1 VPGAALCPERFDPQ
15 ARPTFVNDHELIEAC
30 RNGDRNAQRELFE
43 RTSGRVYRLL
53 LRLTGN
59 PDDAF
64 DLTQET
70 FLKGFTHIDR
80 FDGRSSVATWLHRI
94 AVNEALQY
102 LRRAQT
108 LRRKI
113 DELAGGAATT
123 YDATEAVTGRLDV
136 EDALAQLPPDDRVIV
151 LLRYQEGLDY
161 RTITEVTGV
170 PEGTVASRLNRARE
184 RLRNILKP
192 CPEPRRKGYASV
204 EENRAAVHPI
214 SDRRDP

>member
-1 VPGAALCPERFDPQ
+1 M
-15 ARPTFVNDHELIEAC
+15 
-30 RNGDRNAQRELFE
+30 
-43 RTSGRVYRLL
+43 
-53 LRLTGN
+53 
-59 PDDAF
+59 
-64 DLTQET
+64 
-70 FLKGFTHIDR
+70 
-80 FDGRSSVATWLHRI
+80 
-94 AVNEALQY
+94 NEALQY

-136 EDALAQLPPDDRVIV
+136 EDALARLPPDDRAIV

-184 RLRNILKP
+184 RLRNIF
-192 CPEPRRKGYASV
+192 RQGYASV
-204 EENRAAVHPI
+204 EENRVVVHPI
-214 SDRRDP
+214 DERRDA

>member
-1 VPGAALCPERFDPQ
+1 MEPRGRSI
-15 ARPTFVNDHELIEAC
+15 FVNDRELIERC
-30 RNGDRNAQRELFE
+30 RRGDRSAQRELFE
-43 RTSGRVYRLL
+43 RTSTRVYRLL

-80 FDGRSSVATWLHRI
+80 FDGRSSATTWLHRI
-94 AVNEALQY
+94 AVNEALQH

-113 DELAGGAATT
+113 DELAGRAATT
-123 YDATEAVTGRLDV
+123 YDATEPVTGRLDV
-136 EDALAQLPPDDRVIV
+136 EDALAELPPDDRAIV
-151 LLRYQEGLDY
+151 LLRYQEGMDY
-161 RTITEVTGV
+161 RTIAEVTCV

-184 RLRNILKP
+184 RLRNILKQ
-192 CPEPRRKGYASV
+192 GYASL
-204 EENRAAVHPI
+204 EENRVVVHPI
-214 SDRRDP
+214 NERRDA